1 MKDFEKLDKLL
12 RSALRSNDEPDDSL
26 NQRIINKFKERDRMK
41 YGNKKRFSTA
51 AILTVLILATSIS
64 VFATWQLLTP
74 KEIAENME
82 DKSLASAFQGED
94 AVTINETQISGDYKI
109 TLLGIVSG
117 RDISDFKYSSNDVVK
132 LDRTYAVVAIGKTDG
147 TPMPGLHDPEYDE
160 VPFFASPFIKGQNP
174 RDVNIITMNG
184 GFSGFIEDGIWY
196 RIVECD
202 DIEIFADRGLYLGVI
217 SNTFYDIGAYN
228 FNPETGEIT
237 RNEDYKGVNALF
249 DLPLN
254 QEKANHEKA
263 EEYLQKLLHRDSDE
277 KESNDNGPMYDDVD
291 LLLEQ
296 AELISESVK
305 ELTPDKE
312 GMINYEFNGFEIN
325 VPLESLFEDEHE
337 TGFSECFFVDER
349 TIDDKQIIDF
359 AVFSRDEDGTIKG
372 MIYRKK

>member
-132 LDRTYAVVAIGKTDG
+132 LDRTYAVVAIGKADG

-160 VPFFASPFIKGQNP
+160 MPFFASPFIKGQNP
-174 RDVNIITMNG
+174 KDVNIITMNG

-228 FNPETGEIT
+228 FNSETGEIT
-237 RNEDYKGVNALF
+237 RNEDYKGVNVLF

-254 QEKANHEKA
+254 QEKANYEKA

-277 KESNDNGPMYDDVD
+277 KESNYNGPMYDDVD
-291 LLLEQ
+291 VLLKQ
-296 AELISESVK
+296 TALISESVK
-305 ELTPDKE
+305 KLTPDKE

-325 VPLESLFEDEHE
+325 VPLETLFEDEHE